1 MSKRGVIVV
10 VLLVVSEVLGVLL
23 GEFGFRLF
31 QQTLPKAVVSDF
43 SVTAAHGAFVF
54 WGVVVGLGLFAWS
67 LVAALLGR
75 FAFTPGAAP
84 AATSTPAP
92 KA

>member
-75 FAFTPGAAP
+75 LAFAPTPAATAAP
-84 AATSTPAP
+84 AAPP
-92 KA
+92 R

>member
-10 VLLVVSEVLGVLL
+10 LLLVVSEVLGVLL

-31 QQTLPKAVVSDF
+31 KQTLPKAVVSDF
-43 SVTAAHGAFVF
+43 SVAAAHGAFVF
-54 WGVVVGLGLFAWS
+54 WGIVVGLGLFAWS

-75 FAFTPGAAP
+75 FAFAP
-84 AATSTPAP
+84 AAPPAAAPGTPPGA
-92 KA
+92 